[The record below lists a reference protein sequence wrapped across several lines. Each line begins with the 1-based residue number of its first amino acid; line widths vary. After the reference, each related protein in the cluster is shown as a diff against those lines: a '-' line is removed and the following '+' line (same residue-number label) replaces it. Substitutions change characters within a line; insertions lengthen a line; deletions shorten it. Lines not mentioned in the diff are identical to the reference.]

1 MSVVNMSQEAFVGVI
16 LGEKKPALVDFW
28 APWCGHCRRLGPTLD
43 QIARETPELL
53 VAAVN
58 IDDAPALA
66 RKYRVDVIPTLLAF
80 WEGEGAGRLI
90 APESGAEIRRFLEE
104 QGLI

>member
-1 MSVVNMSQEAFVGVI
+1 M
-16 LGEKKPALVDFW
+16 
-28 APWCGHCRRLGPTLD
+28 
-43 QIARETPELL
+43 
-53 VAAVN
+53 AAVN

>member
-43 QIARETPELL
+43 QIAR
-53 VAAVN
+53 
-58 IDDAPALA
+58 
-66 RKYRVDVIPTLLAF
+66 
-80 WEGEGAGRLI
+80 
-90 APESGAEIRRFLEE
+90 
-104 QGLI
+104 